1 MTCGELRGWSHAK
14 ISGGGHAHVCGDR
27 RSRLGLPATS
37 PPQILRITPRKQM
50 LPSAF
55 LRVIQS
61 PLYRDGVHI
70 PNGLAGVRLRLQSRS
85 HCLRQFRNAV
95 IVLTPKR
102 PPPDPRHHQ
111 RSVPTPSPPPRRQP
125 LSLWNYSVSI
135 NLPVLGILHKGN
147 HTMCGL
153 L

>member
-1 MTCGELRGWSHAK
+1 
-14 ISGGGHAHVCGDR
+14 
-27 RSRLGLPATS
+27 
-37 PPQILRITPRKQM
+37 M

-102 PPPDPRHHQ
+102 PPP
-111 RSVPTPSPPPRRQP
+111 TPATTNGQSLLLPLPPAGSHYPFGIILSP
-125 LSLWNYSVSI
+125 
-135 NLPVLGILHKGN
+135 
-147 HTMCGL
+147 
-153 L
+153 